1 MAITPNP
8 AVTPLPTAPQRLTD
22 APAVFVPKADAMM
35 AALPAFS
42 TQISAVGAAAQANG
56 TAAETAAT
64 SAEAARVS
72 AETAAVAA
80 VGTSTL
86 MSTCSNSVTLSAGAK
101 SLTGLQS
108 GRTFVNG
115 QRASLVRASD
125 PTSQGSGIISGFS
138 GGTTLT
144 LTIDTVFG
152 ATGPFTDWLLVLSV
166 FAQLPA
172 PTTTEFSSAKNFALN
187 AAVIF

>member
-1 MAITPNP
+1 MAITP
-8 AVTPLPTAPQRLTD
+8 TPSITDLPPAPQRLVD
-22 APAVFVPKADAMM
+22 APAVYVPKADAF
-35 AALPAFS
+35 AAAWPLYG
-42 TQISAVGAAAQANG
+42 TQISAVGSAAQANG

-64 SAEAARVS
+64 SAEAAKVS

-115 QRASLVRASD
+115 QRASLVRVSD
-125 PTSQGSGIISGFS
+125 PTSQGSGLISSFS

-152 ATGPFTDWLLVLSV
+152 AVGPFTDWLLVLSV
-166 FAQLPA
+166 FAVVPA
-172 PTTTEFSSAKNFALN
+172 PTTSEFNSAKNFAIN

>member
-8 AVTPLPTAPQRLTD
+8 AVTPLPAAPQRLTD
-22 APAVFVPKADAMM
+22 APAVFVPKADALM
-35 AALPAFS
+35 AALPTFA

-56 TAAETAAT
+56 GAAETAAT

-72 AETAAVAA
+72 AETAAIAA

-86 MSTCSNSVTLSAGAK
+86 MSTCSTSVTLSAGAK

-115 QRASLVRASD
+115 QRASLIRVSD
-125 PTSQGSGIISGFS
+125 PTSQGSGLISGFS

-144 LTIDTVFG
+144 LTIDNVFG
-152 ATGPFTDWLLVLSV
+152 AVGPFTDWLLVLSV
-166 FAQLPA
+166 FAAVPA
-172 PTTTEFSSAKNFALN
+172 PTTSEFNSARNFAIN